1 MNNNSERRRYDTDE
15 NIEDLARMKRRAD
28 RRKPPLQIAL
38 ARERGEKAPMP
49 QQKRAAQGAAQGFHR
64 EASNR
69 VDRSH
74 SASRELDDSIMERK
88 P

>member
-1 MNNNSERRRYDTDE
+1 MNNSERRRYDTDE
-15 NIEDLARMKRRAD
+15 NMQDLARMKRRFGQ
-28 RRKPPLQIAL
+28 RKPSLRIAL
-38 ARERGEKAPMP
+38 ARKRGEKAPLP

-74 SASRELDDSIMERK
+74 SASKSLDALIMGRK

>member
-1 MNNNSERRRYDTDE
+1 MNNSERRRYDTDE
-15 NIEDLARMKRRAD
+15 NIDDLARMKRRAEL
-28 RRKPPLQIAL
+28 RKPPLPIAL
-38 ARERGEKAPMP
+38 AGERGEKTPMP
-49 QQKRAAQGAAQGFHR
+49 QQKRAAHGAAQGFHR

-74 SASRELDDSIMERK
+74 SASKSLDASIMGRK